1 MLDSNYV
8 LFVFKQLHIS
18 KKSCTFAKNILM
30 AKQEITYREAT
41 EEIEEIL
48 DKIENGEID
57 IDELT
62 GQIKRAAALLQSCK
76 DKLFQTE
83 QEVEQ
88 VLRDTMGES
97 VQTN

>member
-1 MLDSNYV
+1 
-8 LFVFKQLHIS
+8 
-18 KKSCTFAKNILM
+18 M